1 MTGADGEGMFRH
13 ACRLDREGSSLNG
26 VPSEQPQLLHLLAEA
41 AQTSQRLVFLSG
53 KLELLKLEDLQCE
66 QNGAAATRVYRRD
79 RLEQPVQGDFLG
91 AQARFDKLEAYV
103 GRRSLDHC
111 AWPASTVSSQNV
123 TKLGHRATVSE
134 LVVKASGG

>member
-1 MTGADGEGMFRH
+1 MP
-13 ACRLDREGSSLNG
+13 GSRGLSLNG

-53 KLELLKLEDLQCE
+53 DLELLKLEDLQGD

-91 AQARFDKLEAYV
+91 AQARFDKLEAYL

-111 AWPASTVSSQNV
+111 AWPALNCVIPECHKAWASRHRFCTSGSTL
-123 TKLGHRATVSE
+123 TLGAR
-134 LVVKASGG
+134 